1 MESTDIPQEI
11 REKVLE
17 LDKGKCCHF
26 GCTKKGTQIH
36 HFIPKSFEIIN
47 KLYNLG
53 LVCDQHHD
61 DVNMGRETNIEFLTA
76 IKYKPDFR
84 HQKALDWHLQRQEL
98 KIRKLKR
105 LELD

>member
-1 MESTDIPQEI
+1 
-11 REKVLE
+11 
-17 LDKGKCCHF
+17 
-26 GCTKKGTQIH
+26 
-36 HFIPKSFEIIN
+36 
-47 KLYNLG
+47 
-53 LVCDQHHD
+53 
-61 DVNMGRETNIEFLTA
+61 MGRETNIEFLTA